1 MNKKNKLMNAISIV
15 VSVIITFFI
24 AHSRYVNRMPMA
36 IDNNDTYKKSI
47 LEDFYNYYLEDFYD
61 LFLGRG
67 FVTLLVSLL
76 TVTILFII
84 NKLIIKQENKFKYYA
99 ILFCIIFVFNMLIYR
114 IGIRIAV

>member
-1 MNKKNKLMNAISIV
+1 MNKKNKLMNAVSIV
-15 VSVIITFFI
+15 VSGIITFFI

-36 IDNNDTYKKSI
+36 IDINDTYKKSI
-47 LEDFYNYYLEDFYD
+47 LEDFYD